1 MQEIKQLRKRIDE
14 VDEQI
19 LQFIS
24 ERAEICRSIGLI
36 KEKHGIP
43 IQDFPRENDV
53 YAHIRERAVE
63 IGLEPSHAE
72 AIYRQIVNMCSAV
85 QDLNEKVRN
94 ETAMEK

>member
-19 LQFIS
+19 LQSLS
-24 ERAEICRSIGLI
+24 ERAEICRSIGLV
-36 KEKHGIP
+36 KEKQGIP

-53 YAHIRERAVE
+53 YANIREKASE
-63 IGLEPSHAE
+63 LGLDPAHVE

-85 QDLNEKVRN
+85 QDAKR
-94 ETAMEK
+94 KS